1 MITWMF
7 FDALWNCY
15 RYNCCRTLTN
25 TTILFSLIKKQ
36 MLSFLVFNT
45 VYVAYNLLCILFS
58 YSKVYTMKK
67 ESKFLCI
74 SSSGKL
80 ELFSTKTKV
89 SKLRTRSLSHALTLS
104 STSFPRS
111 HWFHL
116 DYSAGCR
123 SGYCWNV
130 KCLFKVCPTQRSMQ
144 IDSDPTNRRDTVLNW
159 KHSNSLSF
167 FNSVEVIK
175 QNIIIKLFED
185 YLLKQ
190 IKRAFTVVTYL

>member
-1 MITWMF
+1 MLLIIFYAFYFLTPKCTQWKKNQSSF
-7 FDALWNCY
+7 ASLVLGNSNC
-15 RYNCCRTLTN
+15 
-25 TTILFSLIKKQ
+25 FPP
-36 MLSFLVFNT
+36 
-45 VYVAYNLLCILFS
+45 
-58 YSKVYTMKK
+58 
-67 ESKFLCI
+67 
-74 SSSGKL
+74 
-80 ELFSTKTKV
+80 KTKC

-190 IKRAFTVVTYL
+190 IKRAFTVATYL